1 MRYRS
6 REWFQQRIKTLNEK
20 HVTTASQ
27 MNAVLR
33 EMMDLATED
42 WRTQV
47 AVVIL
52 NAVANVQRRTPVDTG
67 RARAGWQIEAG
78 ASPSN
83 DAPAEGLSRA
93 DYARIASDAV
103 ANAPDLT
110 TADVVHIVNNV
121 KYILILNA
129 GWSKKHPAGFIDNM
143 LDEIRRALEE
153 IARSSRA

>member
-20 HVTTASQ
+20 HVTTAAQ

-33 EMMDLATED
+33 EMMELATED

-67 RARAGWQIEAG
+67 RARAG
-78 ASPSN
+78 
-83 DAPAEGLSRA
+83 
-93 DYARIASDAV
+93 
-103 ANAPDLT
+103 
-110 TADVVHIVNNV
+110 
-121 KYILILNA
+121 
-129 GWSKKHPAGFIDNM
+129 
-143 LDEIRRALEE
+143 
-153 IARSSRA
+153 

>member
-6 REWFQQRIKTLNEK
+6 REWFRQRIKTLDEK
-20 HVTTASQ
+20 HVTTAAQ

-33 EMMDLATED
+33 EMMELATED

-67 RARAGWQIEAG
+67 RARSGWQIEAG

-93 DYARIASDAV
+93 DYARIASEAV

-121 KYILILNA
+121 TYILILNA
-129 GWSKKHPAGFIDNM
+129 GWSKKQHAGFIDNM
-143 LDEIRRALEE
+143 LDEIKRALEE